1 MLLFKTYLFIT
12 PGKRYEYNKLKIKAP
27 TQNYEFELPGSLYS
41 LSDIQGYIGYI
52 IKKYE
57 TLPTNPPIH
66 IYNNRTNNRL
76 VFKVKDEYNI
86 ALRPWNCLETQ
97 QN

>member
-52 IKKYE
+52 IKNMKHYPLILLSIFTTTE
-57 TLPTNPPIH
+57 LIT
-66 IYNNRTNNRL
+66 
-76 VFKVKDEYNI
+76 D
-86 ALRPWNCLETQ
+86 
-97 QN
+97 

>member
-27 TQNYEFELPGSLYS
+27 TQIYEFELPGSLYS

-52 IKKYE
+52 IKNMKHYPLILLSIFTTTE
-57 TLPTNPPIH
+57 LIT
-66 IYNNRTNNRL
+66 
-76 VFKVKDEYNI
+76 D
-86 ALRPWNCLETQ
+86 
-97 QN
+97 